1 MSLLRI
7 VTPAILLAAVGCK
20 TVQPIREPAQY
31 IPSHKPNLVVVIDQ
45 DNAEIPVAQP
55 MMAGDTLKGIWS
67 GVGDPVAMPLSQ
79 VQRIDAIQPNKKRTT
94 LLIATLAVVGIAGGY
109 ALAQAVSDDSST
121 CDYSYQPGT
130 VVGPNGEPRC
140 VGQE

>member
-7 VTPAILLAAVGCK
+7 VTPAILLAAVSCK
-20 TVQPIREPAQY
+20 TVQPIQQPAQY
-31 IPSHKPNLVVVIDQ
+31 IPAHRPDLVVVIDQ
-45 DNAEIPVAQP
+45 DNAEIPVSQP
-55 MMAGDTLKGIWS
+55 TMSGDTLKGVWA
-67 GVGDPVAMPLSQ
+67 GVGDPVAMPLNQ

-94 LLIATLAVVGIAGGY
+94 LLIATLTVVGIAGGY
-109 ALAQAVSDDSST
+109 ALAQAVSDNGST

-140 VGQE
+140 VGEQ